1 MEPGMWKY
9 FGDLLNLVHRLVWGP
24 GLLVLML
31 GAGILYTGKSR
42 GFQILGW
49 KVWWRET
56 IGGGERYTSVEDR
69 AKMEKT
75 VRVHEDSGASG
86 VNSGFR
92 TACTALA
99 ATIGTGNIVGVAT
112 ALKAGGPGAIF
123 WMWISAFLGMMTGY
137 AEVWLGIQYRH
148 RNERGT
154 WIGGAVTYLA
164 RGVKCPWLGAVYGVF
179 CLLASFGMGGMVQ
192 SNGAV
197 QTLQFT
203 FGIPAV
209 VGTLAVGGLTVA
221 VLAGGN
227 ERIMGVAERLIP
239 LASAVYVVCAGVVI
253 LTSYERIPVVLTE
266 IFRYALL
273 PQAVAGGVGGY
284 GICQAVRYGIARGVF
299 SNEAGLGSLAGLHGE
314 AKEEKRLAV
323 DEAGGNCGYVT
334 EEIQGMWAIFE
345 VFFDTIVICTMT
357 ALVILCSS
365 GGAAGLCGI
374 RLDGAALA
382 AWSFGQV
389 CGKMGEWLIA
399 LAMLVFSFATMI
411 AWFYLG
417 RQTLEAVMELVK
429 TMREKGHSRKRVERT
444 TAWKREAGSHQESS
458 GRERI
463 HQWYFSL
470 YSVCIILGGLTR
482 LEAVWKLSD
491 IWNGLMAFPNL
502 LALFWLQRQVHFPWV
517 ASGVRDTTGKPE
529 FRFWERG
536 KQQGKP

>member
-1 MEPGMWKY
+1 MEPGMWKN
-9 FGDLLNLVHRLVWGP
+9 FGALLDLVHRLVWGP

-31 GAGILYTGKSR
+31 GAGILYTVKSR
-42 GFQILGW
+42 GFQIFGW
-49 KVWWRET
+49 KIWWRAT
-56 IGGGERYTSVEDR
+56 IGGGERD
-69 AKMEKT
+69 
-75 VRVHEDSGASG
+75 
-86 VNSGFR
+86 FR

-123 WMWISAFLGMMTGY
+123 WMWISALLGMMTGY
-137 AEVWLGIQYRH
+137 AEVWLGIHYRH

-164 RGVKCPWLGAVYGVF
+164 KGLKCPWLGAVYGVC

-203 FGIPAV
+203 FGVPAV
-209 VGTLAVGGLTVA
+209 VGTLAIGGLTMA

-253 LTSYERIPVVLTE
+253 LTSYKRIPAVLTE

-273 PQAVAGGVGGY
+273 PQAGVGGVGGY
-284 GICQAVRYGIARGVF
+284 GIRQAVRYGVARGVF

-314 AKEEKRLAV
+314 AKEERCLAV
-323 DEAGGNCGYVT
+323 DGAGGNGGYVT

-365 GGAAGLCGI
+365 GGAAGLGALG
-374 RLDGAALA
+374 LDGAALA
-382 AWSFGQV
+382 AWSFGNV

-417 RQTLEAVMELVK
+417 RQTLEAVMDVVE
-429 TMREKGHSRKRVERT
+429 TMEEKRHSGKRVE
-444 TAWKREAGSHQESS
+444 K
-458 GRERI
+458 GRFHR
-463 HQWYFSL
+463 WYFCL

-491 IWNGLMAFPNL
+491 IWNGMMAFPNL
-502 LALFWLQRQVHFPWV
+502 LALFWLQRQVHFPLTV
-517 ASGVRDTTGKPE
+517 SGVCEATGESEFHFREKGKQRGKP
-529 FRFWERG
+529 
-536 KQQGKP
+536 

>member
-1 MEPGMWKY
+1 MEPGMWKN
-9 FGDLLNLVHRLVWGP
+9 FGALLDLVHRLVWGP

-31 GAGILYTGKSR
+31 GTGILYTIKSR
-42 GFQILGW
+42 GFQFFGW
-49 KVWWRET
+49 KIWWRET
-56 IGGGERYTSVEDR
+56 IGGGERD
-69 AKMEKT
+69 
-75 VRVHEDSGASG
+75 
-86 VNSGFR
+86 SGFR

-137 AEVWLGIQYRH
+137 AEVWLGIHYRY

-164 RGVKCPWLGAVYGVF
+164 NGLKSPWLGAVYGIC

-192 SNGAV
+192 ANGAV
-197 QTLQFT
+197 QTLEFT

-209 VGTLAVGGLTVA
+209 VGTLAVEGLTA
-221 VLAGGN
+221 MVLAGGN
-227 ERIMGVAERLIP
+227 ERITGVAERLIP
-239 LASAVYVVCAGVVI
+239 AASAVYVVCAGVVI
-253 LTSYERIPVVLTE
+253 LTSYERIPMVFAE

-284 GICQAVRYGIARGVF
+284 GIRQAVRYGVARGVF

-314 AKEEKRLAV
+314 AKEEKRMAV
-323 DEAGGNCGYVT
+323 DGASGKCGYVT

-365 GGAAGLCGI
+365 GGVAGLGAMS
-374 RLDGAALA
+374 LDGAALA
-382 AWSFGQV
+382 AWSFGKV
-389 CGKMGEWLIA
+389 CGEMGEWLIA

-417 RQTLEAVMELVK
+417 RQTLEAVMKVMEVVTEKRHRGKRAERMAVWKMKSGLH
-429 TMREKGHSRKRVERT
+429 REKGRRDRV
-444 TAWKREAGSHQESS
+444 
-458 GRERI
+458 
-463 HQWYFSL
+463 HQWYFLL
-470 YSVCIILGGLTR
+470 YAVCIILGGLTR
-482 LEAVWKLSD
+482 MEAVWKLSD

-502 LALFWLQRQVHFPWV
+502 LALFWLHRQVHFPGISSC
-517 ASGVRDTTGKPE
+517 ASHAAEKQGFHFQAKGK
-529 FRFWERG
+529 ERESLDRM
-536 KQQGKP
+536 

>member
-1 MEPGMWKY
+1 MEPGMWKN
-9 FGDLLNLVHRLVWGP
+9 FGALLDLVHRLVWGP

-42 GFQILGW
+42 GFQVFGW
-49 KVWWRET
+49 KIWWRET
-56 IGGGERYTSVEDR
+56 IGGGERD
-69 AKMEKT
+69 
-75 VRVHEDSGASG
+75 
-86 VNSGFR
+86 SGFR

-137 AEVWLGIQYRH
+137 AEVWLGIHYRY
-148 RNERGT
+148 RNERGI

-164 RGVKCPWLGAVYGVF
+164 NGLKSPWLGAVYGIC

-192 SNGAV
+192 ANGAV
-197 QTLQFT
+197 QTLEFT
-203 FGIPAV
+203 FGIPEV
-209 VGTLAVGGLTVA
+209 IGTLAVGGLTAA

-227 ERIMGVAERLIP
+227 ERITGVAERLIP
-239 LASAVYVVCAGVVI
+239 VASAVYVVCAGVVI
-253 LTSYERIPVVLTE
+253 LTSYERIPMVFAE

-284 GICQAVRYGIARGVF
+284 GIRQAVRYGIARGVF

-314 AKEEKRLAV
+314 AKEEKCMAV
-323 DEAGGNCGYVT
+323 DGAGGKCGYVT

-365 GGAAGLCGI
+365 GGAAGLGAMS
-374 RLDGAALA
+374 LDGAALA
-382 AWSFGQV
+382 AWSFERV
-389 CGKMGEWLIA
+389 CGNMGEWLIA

-417 RQTLEAVMELVK
+417 RQTLEAVLEVLDGMA
-429 TMREKGHSRKRVERT
+429 EKGNGGKRVKRT
-444 TAWKREAGSHQESS
+444 TDGKMKLESQQKKE
-458 GRERI
+458 GRDRI
-463 HQWYFSL
+463 YWWYFCL

-502 LALFWLQRQVHFPWV
+502 LALFWLQRQVHFPWM
-517 ASGVRDTTGKPE
+517 ASDTGYAMGEMECCFQEKGKGRGKP
-529 FRFWERG
+529 
-536 KQQGKP
+536 